1 MQARTAIQSYLGILE
16 RSGASR
22 STRRQREW
30 ALNQALTAAALH
42 RIHGDVPTEEQV
54 RDTLPEQVF
63 AAGQRIDVTE
73 IIGEDFAGWFLP
85 WAATGILAQTQGA
98 ARSQA
103 ASRAR
108 AAALRA
114 LALAQGST
122 PITHTEPAVQLR
134 TPTPMNARALR
145 QVAFGLVA
153 IDPPSKAAIRLSAML
168 AIMITTP
175 LRPIDLCDMTLED
188 VRIGTDGSVSIPAL
202 PLPPDVPAPAGY
214 TGRAL
219 MEPALGHLLESWIET
234 RQILVSKLQGSAP
247 KTLWVSVRASPT
259 DDGTIRPA
267 GLPLH
272 PRGLERS
279 YVGQAKNFNA
289 ELRAG
294 SRGSLPLGRDGVPV
308 SHLPL
313 SFDHLR
319 RSLLTLEEGAQVP
332 LSGPGR

>member
-1 MQARTAIQSYLGILE
+1 MQARTAIQSYLGVLE
-16 RSGASR
+16 RAGASR

-30 ALNQALTAAALH
+30 ALSQALTAAALQ

-54 RDTLPEQVF
+54 RETSPDQIDAT
-63 AAGQRIDVTE
+63 GQRIDVTE
-73 IIGEDFAGWFLP
+73 IISEEFAAWFLP
-85 WAATGILAQTQGA
+85 WAATGVLAKTDGGA
-98 ARSQA
+98 KSQA

-114 LALAQGST
+114 LALANGST

-145 QVAFGLVA
+145 HVAFDLVA
-153 IDPPSKAAIRLSAML
+153 VDPPSKAAVRMAAML
-168 AIMITTP
+168 GVMITTP
-175 LRPIDLCDMTLED
+175 LRPVDLCQMTLAD
-188 VRIGTDGSVSIPAL
+188 VTVGADSKVTIPAL
-202 PLPPDVPAPAGY
+202 PLPPDLPTPPGY
-214 TGRAL
+214 TGRET
-219 MEPALGHLLESWIET
+219 MDSALGRLLEKWLET
-234 RQILVSKLQGSAP
+234 RQVLVSRLEGTPPDS
-247 KTLWVSVRASPT
+247 LWVSVRASPT
-259 DDGTIRPA
+259 DEGVIRPA

-289 ELRAG
+289 ELAAG
-294 SRGSLPLGRDGVPV
+294 SRTSLPLGRDGVPV

-319 RSLLTLEEGAQVP
+319 RSLETLEESELV
-332 LSGPGR
+332 